1 MATVAASTASI
12 VGNIQSV
19 ALSGQAHDGIDSVPN
34 TGTWNLERG
43 ERVVD
48 RRTNVDLKQ
57 YLQREKTGD
66 NTNSAPNVTLN
77 MPVTVEAKPGMS
89 DADARE
95 QGQQVGSQ
103 ARDMMLRV
111 IDNEFRSGGRFSNV
125 KRSA

>member
-1 MATVAASTASI
+1 
-12 VGNIQSV
+12 
-19 ALSGQAHDGIDSVPN
+19 VPN